1 MTAIDPDTL
10 IDDTTFADLGLA
22 QPLLAALSEA
32 GYERPTPIQRDAIPV
47 ALKGRDL
54 IGLAQTGTG
63 KTASFTLPMVHRLL
77 GGPRRTRVLVL
88 TPTRELCLQVE
99 ESVRK
104 YSKFAPVDVI
114 PVFGGVGY
122 EPQERALRAGVDVV
136 VATPGRLL
144 DHLEK
149 RNVDFSYLETL
160 VLDEADRMLDMGF
173 APQLNRIVEQVPRYR
188 QTLLFSATMP
198 PEVEALARKYLRKP
212 VVVQVGRRSSA
223 ATTVTHAVYP
233 VPRHLKNDLLVHLLT
248 KEAHDS
254 VLVFTRTKSGADRV
268 VQDLEKAGVKAGA
281 MHADKSQRERMAAL
295 EDFKSGKLRVLVA
308 TDIAQRGLDIS
319 GIGRGDRHGPDHRT
333 DDRAGDSTREC
344 AGVRLRHL
352 SVRWGLSALY
362 APEPR
367 HRNGVGSGASS

>member
-22 QPLLAALSEA
+22 QPLLAALSDA
-32 GYERPTPIQRDAIPV
+32 GYERPTPIQRDAIPL

-104 YSKFAPVDVI
+104 YSKYAPVDVI

-144 DHLEK
+144 AHLEK

-160 VLDEADRMLDMGF
+160 VLDAQVLGDILKDADPAKRGF
-173 APQLNRIVEQVPRYR
+173 NGDALAKITDY
-188 QTLLFSATMP
+188 FSAKQATMAAP
-198 PEVEALARKYLRKP
+198 LREHAAAQAVAVTGVLANESVAYTDVKQGAVGDCLSRIQHGDGTGRLGQRRIIRALA
-212 VVVQVGRRSSA
+212 
-223 ATTVTHAVYP
+223 
-233 VPRHLKNDLLVHLLT
+233 LT
-248 KEAHDS
+248 S
-254 VLVFTRTKSGADRV
+254 
-268 VQDLEKAGVKAGA
+268 
-281 MHADKSQRERMAAL
+281 
-295 EDFKSGKLRVLVA
+295 
-308 TDIAQRGLDIS
+308 
-319 GIGRGDRHGPDHRT
+319 
-333 DDRAGDSTREC
+333 
-344 AGVRLRHL
+344 
-352 SVRWGLSALY
+352 
-362 APEPR
+362 
-367 HRNGVGSGASS
+367 